1 MVANLAS
8 AFRLIFFSFFQ
19 DSIFLF
25 YLLFATNYK
34 ADNHCMSSAAS
45 IESVFLNW
53 MLSLVLFIFI
63 LAFLP
68 VIYAL

>member
-8 AFRLIFFSFFQ
+8 AVHLIFSFFQ
-19 DSIFLF
+19 DSILLF

-45 IESVFLNW
+45 IGSVCLKW
-53 MLSLVLFIFI
+53 MLSLVVFFLI

-68 VIYAL
+68 VIYVL